1 METPTKRKDIPPQRR
16 VQILAA
22 AAELFSHGGYQGVTV
37 DAIARRAGISKG
49 NLYWYFGS
57 KREIFQLLFDDI
69 FERFG
74 PPVQKIIESDEPPRQ
89 KLRALTRTLF
99 EIAEA
104 NPEAMYLI
112 LQIAGQPELREMV
125 SSEYSQL
132 MRRYIDFVTPLFAAM
147 GEEKPED
154 TAIVYVAILDALMAL
169 VVMGPDIYDRE
180 RIVAVLEERFI
191 SFGRE
196 KDV

>member
-1 METPTKRKDIPPQRR
+1 METGTRRKDIPPQRR
-16 VQILAA
+16 AQILAA
-22 AAELFSHGGYQGVTV
+22 AAGLFSRGGYQGVTV
-37 DAIARRAGISKG
+37 DAIAQRAGISKG
-49 NLYWYFGS
+49 NLYWYFRS
-57 KREIFQLLFDDI
+57 KQEIFQLLFDDI
-69 FERFG
+69 FERFV
-74 PPVQKIIESDEPPRQ
+74 PPIQKIIESDKPPRQ

-104 NPEAMYLI
+104 NPEAIYLI
-112 LQIAGQPELREMV
+112 LQIAAQPELREMV

-132 MRRYIDFVTPLFAAM
+132 MRRYIDFVTPLFTAM

>member
-16 VQILAA
+16 AQILEAA
-22 AAELFSHGGYQGVTV
+22 AGLFSRGGYQGVTV
-37 DAIARRAGISKG
+37 DAIARRAEISKG
-49 NLYWYFGS
+49 NLYWYFSS

-69 FERFG
+69 FERFSS
-74 PPVQKIIESDEPPRQ
+74 PVQKIIEGEEPPRQ
-89 KLRALTRTLF
+89 KLRALTRTLL

-104 NPEAMYLI
+104 NPEAIYLI
-112 LQIAGQPELREMV
+112 LQIAAQPELREMV

-132 MRRYIDFVTPLFAAM
+132 MRRYIDFVTPLFTAM

-180 RIVAVLEERFI
+180 RIVAVLEGRFI

>member
-1 METPTKRKDIPPQRR
+1 METPTRRKDIPPQRR
-16 VQILAA
+16 AQILAA
-22 AAELFSHGGYQGVTV
+22 AAGLFSRGGYQGVTV
-37 DAIARRAGISKG
+37 DAIAQRAGISKG
-49 NLYWYFGS
+49 NLYWYFRS
-57 KREIFQLLFDDI
+57 KQEIFRLLFDDI

-125 SSEYSQL
+125 SFEYSQL
-132 MRRYIDFVTPLFAAM
+132 MRRYIDFATPLFAAM
-147 GEEKPED
+147 GEEQPED
-154 TAIVYVAILDALMAL
+154 TAVVYVAILDALMAL

>member
-16 VQILAA
+16 AQILAA
-22 AAELFSHGGYQGVTV
+22 AAGLFSRGGYQGVTV

-49 NLYWYFGS
+49 NLYWYFSS

-74 PPVQKIIESDEPPRQ
+74 PPLQKIIESDEPPRQ

-112 LQIAGQPELREMV
+112 LQIAAQPELREMV

-132 MRRYIDFVTPLFAAM
+132 MRRYIDFVTPLFTAM
-147 GEEKPED
+147 GEKKPED
-154 TAIVYVAILDALMAL
+154 TAIVYVSILDALMAL
-169 VVMGPDIYDRE
+169 VVMGPDIYDRD

>member
-16 VQILAA
+16 AQILAA
-22 AAELFSHGGYQGVTV
+22 AAGLFSRGGYKGVTV
-37 DAIARRAGISKG
+37 DAIAQRAGISKG
-49 NLYWYFGS
+49 NLYWYFRS

-99 EIAEA
+99 EITEA
-104 NPEAMYLI
+104 NPEAMYLMM
-112 LQIAGQPELREMV
+112 QIAAQPELREMV
-125 SSEYSQL
+125 SFEYSQL
-132 MRRYIDFVTPLFAAM
+132 IRRYIDFVTPLFTAM

-154 TAIVYVAILDALMAL
+154 TAVVYVAILDALMGL
-169 VVMGPDIYDRE
+169 VVMGPDIYGKDR
-180 RIVAVLEERFI
+180 IMAVLEERFI
-191 SFGRE
+191 SYGRE

>member
-1 METPTKRKDIPPQRR
+1 METPTRRKDIPPQRR

-49 NLYWYFGS
+49 NLYWYFRS

-69 FERFG
+69 FERFV

-104 NPEAMYLI
+104 NPEAIYLI
-112 LQIAGQPELREMV
+112 LQIAGQTELREMV

-132 MRRYIDFVTPLFAAM
+132 MRRYIDFATPLFAAM
-147 GEEKPED
+147 GEEQPED
-154 TAIVYVAILDALMAL
+154 TAVVYVAILDALMAL

-180 RIVAVLEERFI
+180 RIMAVLEERFI

>member
-1 METPTKRKDIPPQRR
+1 METPARRKDIPPQRR
-16 VQILAA
+16 AEILAA
-22 AAELFSHGGYQGVTV
+22 AAALFSQGGYQGVTV
-37 DAIARRAGISKG
+37 DAIAQRAGISKG
-49 NLYWYFGS
+49 NLYWYFRS
-57 KREIFQLLFDDI
+57 KQEIFRLLFDDI
-69 FERFG
+69 LERFL
-74 PPVQKIIESDEPPRQ
+74 PPIQKIVEGDEPPRH

-99 EIAEA
+99 EITEA
-104 NPEAMYLI
+104 NPEAMHLI
-112 LQIAGQPELREMV
+112 LQIAAQPELREMV

-147 GEEKPED
+147 GEKNPED
-154 TAIVYVAILDALMAL
+154 TAVVYVAILDGLMAL

-180 RIVAVLEERFI
+180 RIMAVLEERFI

>member
-1 METPTKRKDIPPQRR
+1 METVTRRKDIPSQRR
-16 VQILAA
+16 AQILAA
-22 AAELFSHGGYQGVTV
+22 AAALFSQSGYQGVTV

-49 NLYWYFGS
+49 NLYWYFRS
-57 KREIFQLLFDDI
+57 KREIFQLLFKDI
-69 FERFG
+69 FERFV
-74 PPVQKIIESDEPPRQ
+74 PPVQKIVESDEPPRQ

-125 SSEYSQL
+125 SSEYSKL
-132 MRRYIDFVTPLFAAM
+132 MRRYIDFVMPLFAAM
-147 GEEKPED
+147 GEDKPED
-154 TAIVYVAILDALMAL
+154 IAIVYVAILDALMGL

-180 RIVAVLEERFI
+180 RIVALLEERFI